1 MKKEFKQRR
10 IFSESFKRKLVS
22 EIENC
27 DLSVKEVSRI
37 YKVSTVSVYRW
48 LSKYSVIYQRKGVIV
63 LEEKS
68 EGKKRKLL
76 EEQVKE
82 LQRAP
87 IPELS
92 YWSRRFLPYWGFNC
106 EAFHLESYLTA
117 YYLVP
122 ALMRILMI
130 LMLYH

>member
-1 MKKEFKQRR
+1 MKKEFKRRR

-48 LSKYSVIYQRKGVIV
+48 LSKYSAIYQKKSVIV
-63 LEEKS
+63 VEEKS

-82 LQRAP
+82 LQRALGEKQMRVDYLEKLL
-87 IPELS
+87 EL
-92 YWSRRFLPYWGFNC
+92 
-106 EAFHLESYLTA
+106 HKESTGEDIEKKD
-117 YYLVP
+117 V
-122 ALMRILMI
+122 
-130 LMLYH
+130 